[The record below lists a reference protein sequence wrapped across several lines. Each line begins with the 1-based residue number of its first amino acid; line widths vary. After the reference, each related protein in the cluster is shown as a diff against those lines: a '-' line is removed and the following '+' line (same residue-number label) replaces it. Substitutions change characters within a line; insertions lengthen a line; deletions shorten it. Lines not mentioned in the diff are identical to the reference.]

1 MKTQT
6 RSIIV
11 FWISLLFIT
20 SCNLP
25 RLQQQ
30 VTPIPSSTSSPVI
43 ITNTVAQQATI
54 SETPSVTPTTA
65 QPTTPPPAITVV
77 IVGDLGKGAIH
88 GKVTDST
95 TGAPIA
101 GAKVTCWHSSYTST
115 TLCNISV
122 VTAQDGTYIFPE
134 SFFHDTD
141 RVQLEVQAQGY
152 VTQTIKLNFLVSPW
166 LQMNFA
172 LAPAAVTQPPQAMC
186 TQPAC
191 GPYESLFCPGGTC
204 PGGCGYICAT
214 PAAICT
220 PPLCAIGTSE
230 VYYCKSGVCPGGC
243 GTTCATYT
251 PAP

>member
-11 FWISLLFIT
+11 FWISLLLIT
-20 SCNLP
+20 ACNLP
-25 RLQQQ
+25 RLQQE
-30 VTPIPSSTSSPVI
+30 VAPTPSSTSSPI
-43 ITNTVAQQATI
+43 ITNTSAQQATF
-54 SETPSVTPTTA
+54 SETPSVTPVIA
-65 QPTTPPPAITVV
+65 PTTPPPAITVV
-77 IVGDLGKGAIH
+77 IVAGDLGKGSIH
-88 GKVTDST
+88 GKVIDST

-101 GAKVTCWHSSYTST
+101 GAKVTCQHSSYTST
-115 TLCNISV
+115 TLCNTSV
-122 VTAQDGTYIFPE
+122 VTAQDGTYVFPE

-152 VTQTIKLNFLVSPW
+152 VTQTLKVNFLVSPW
-166 LQMNFA
+166 LNEDFA
-172 LAPAAVTQPPQAMC
+172 LAPVVVTNPPQIMC

-191 GPYESLFCPGGTC
+191 RPYEALFCPQGNC
-204 PGGCGYICAT
+204 PGGCGYVCAT

-230 VYYCKSGVCPGGC
+230 VYTCKSGVCPGGC
-243 GTTCATYT
+243 GTTCATFT